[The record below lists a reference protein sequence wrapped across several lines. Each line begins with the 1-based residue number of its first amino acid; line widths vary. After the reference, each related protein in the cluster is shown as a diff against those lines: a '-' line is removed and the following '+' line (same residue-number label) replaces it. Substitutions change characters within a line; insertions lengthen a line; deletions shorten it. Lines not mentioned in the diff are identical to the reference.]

1 MTRTYL
7 ASLLFVTASLGA
19 CGGSSSSTA
28 DAPGASIDANLTPDS
43 PPGTPDA
50 HDSFA
55 CAGAALPTTAPA
67 SLLIMGDTETI
78 SLSGTDPV
86 TGASVAS
93 YGKAGGASLASAT
106 SNNVGGFQ
114 LTVDTGG
121 APLDGYILATKATY
135 LDTYLYP
142 PSPLAADTDK
152 AKMLMI
158 TPGTFTTLQSI
169 ATVTQTAGKGF
180 VGVIVSDCDYKPV
193 AGATI
198 TISSGDVRYTTSG
211 LPSKD
216 ALVTDTDGVALI
228 FNVNP
233 GAVTVTATAGGVT
246 YRAHTFDVR
255 ADVVTTTAVQP

>member
-7 ASLLFVTASLGA
+7 ASLLLVTALGA
-19 CGGSSSSTA
+19 CGGSSSTTA
-28 DAPGASIDANLTPDS
+28 DAPGASVDANLTPDS

-50 HDSFA
+50 HDPFA

-67 SLLIMGDTETI
+67 SLLIVGDTETI
-78 SLSGTDPV
+78 DFSGTSPV

-93 YGKAGGASLASAT
+93 YLKAGGNPLATVT
-106 SNNVGGFQ
+106 SNNTGAFQ
-114 LTVDTGG
+114 LTVATGG
-121 APLDGYILATKATY
+121 TPLDGYVLATKATY

-152 AKMLMI
+152 AKMLMV
-158 TPGTFTTLQSI
+158 TPGTLTALQSV
-169 ATVTQTAGKGF
+169 ASATQTAGKGF
-180 VGVIVSDCDYKPV
+180 VGVIVSDCDYNPV

-198 TISSGDVRYTTSG
+198 TISSGDIRYTTGG
-211 LPSKD
+211 LPSMT
-216 ALVTDTDGVALI
+216 ATVTGTDGVALI

-233 GAVTVTATAGGVT
+233 GTVTVTASASGVT